1 MTSGTRI
8 LSLAIAALLPI
19 LGACAAVPTG
29 PVQDDAAGE
38 LAARIGQPVD
48 WNAGNPDDRRVREA
62 VRRMLAD
69 ELTLDEASAIA
80 LVNNRELR
88 AALARTGIARADLLQ
103 AGLLENPS
111 FGFSLLDSDA
121 GIEREF
127 SVFQDFLGVFTLA
140 ARRNLAAHELER
152 TRLAVAQQALD
163 LVAEV
168 KQAYYALVADQQ
180 AIELY
185 SQVLDATEAAAELAA
200 RQYRAGTLSLRE
212 QALHQ
217 SFHAQA
223 ALEGA
228 RAEARLGVDRE
239 RLNRLL
245 GLWGADT
252 AWKLPD
258 RLPEIPA
265 ALPAAAEL
273 EAKAVADRLDL
284 AAQRSNVEAVNMAL
298 DYTRQTRWLSAF
310 GIGFTIKRDADG
322 TYARGPGVAFGLP
335 LFDRGQGR
343 IARLEAQ
350 LQEAEA
356 HYAQRAIAVRAEVR
370 EAVARAQASHGMVMH
385 YRIAVLP
392 LAEQVV
398 GETLK
403 FYNGMLVGVYELL
416 AAKQAQ
422 IGAARDYI
430 AAWRDFWMAWAEL
443 ERAVGGHP
451 GSTGPAAAATSAPTA
466 DPIEHQHGEH

>member
-1 MTSGTRI
+1 MTPGMRVF
-8 LSLAIAALLPI
+8 SLAIAALLPI
-19 LGACAAVPTG
+19 LGACATLSAER
-29 PVQDDAAGE
+29 VQDEAAGE
-38 LAARIGQPVD
+38 VSTRIGQPVD
-48 WNAGNPDDRRVREA
+48 WNAGSPDDRQVREA
-62 VRRMLAD
+62 VQRLLAD
-69 ELTLDEASAIA
+69 ELTLDEAIAIA

-103 AGLLENPS
+103 AGLLKNPS
-111 FGFSLLDSDA
+111 FGFSLLDGDD
-121 GIEREF
+121 GTEREF

-140 ARRNLAAHELER
+140 ARKKLAAHELER
-152 TRLAVAQQALD
+152 SRLAVAQQALD

-168 KQAYYALVADQQ
+168 KQAFYALVADQQ
-180 AIELY
+180 AIGLY
-185 SQVLDATEAAAELAA
+185 SQVLDATDAAAELAM

-223 ALEGA
+223 ALDGA
-228 RAEARLGVDRE
+228 RAEARFGIDRE

-258 RLPEIPA
+258 RLPDMPA
-265 ALPAAAEL
+265 ELPASAEL
-273 EAKAVADRLDL
+273 ESKAVAGRLDL
-284 AAQRSNVEAVNMAL
+284 AAHRTGVETVNMAL
-298 DYTRQTRWLSAF
+298 EYTRQTRWLSAL
-310 GIGFTIKRDADG
+310 GIGFAVKRDTDG
-322 TYARGPGVAFGLP
+322 TYSRGPEIKLGLP

-343 IARLEAQ
+343 LARLNAE
-350 LQEAEA
+350 LQQAEA
-356 HYAQRAIAVRAEVR
+356 HYAHAAIGVRAEVR
-370 EAVARAQASHGMVMH
+370 EAFTRVQASHGAITH
-385 YRIAVLP
+385 YRNAVLP

-416 AAKQAQ
+416 SAKQSQ

-430 AAWRDFWMAWAEL
+430 AAWRDFWIAWAEL
-443 ERAVGGHP
+443 ERAVGGDLVLTAERHP
-451 GSTGPAAAATSAPTA
+451 TPPAEST
-466 DPIEHQHGEH
+466 EHEHGDH